1 LITPSYKRFST
12 FFTFINTAVSTS
24 ISQRERLDAIH
35 KAKETFSHD
44 TQAVHDDEIAA
55 GADAALTKHLTF
67 LLWHTKH
74 AATAKTSTSSTAA
87 SGTDEAT
94 FMTELSTTC
103 EAFESVFQ
111 ASSLSVGTSFRRMGN
126 EILRILVTI
135 MEDEIRRRLKVVAHN
150 ISEADEK
157 KAAVTEK
164 DQQEGHNGEYEK
176 GHEASDKGHEKPGKE
191 DDDEIVAA
199 GGDSDQEY
207 AKDDA
212 EVSEIRA
219 HPVQTK
225 AKGEPRCRSIT
236 PQPPMCDM
244 PPVSIGTPE
253 GDLLLRKVSRI
264 LGHFARVGEATKPM
278 AHFRGLLGCLVSLVT
293 LRPYDSVPWEAR
305 LSCLWTIANLGCNP
319 ENMQMMV
326 CFPGLIDSLLEVACR
341 PLQPGDSLEKTM
353 ELLRSRSIAS
363 RGILNLSWAPEN
375 KIILSEHAA
384 LIDLLAELTV
394 LRHAPLSRSHTVMEI
409 LVTTRRYAVGA
420 LRNLAAA
427 TRRIKIGLCD
437 YKNGH
442 LLDVLTD
449 AALNDADAVVKD
461 RAFAAIH
468 NLAIHD
474 SK

>member
-1 LITPSYKRFST
+1 
-12 FFTFINTAVSTS
+12 
-24 ISQRERLDAIH
+24 
-35 KAKETFSHD
+35 
-44 TQAVHDDEIAA
+44 VHDDEIAA

-67 LLWHTKH
+67 LLWH
-74 AATAKTSTSSTAA
+74 AKYPASTTTAA
-87 SGTDEAT
+87 PTPSAAAAAGSETDEST

-111 ASSLSVGTSFRRMGN
+111 ASSLSVGGSFRRMGN
-126 EILRILVTI
+126 EILRLLVTI
-135 MEDEIRRRLKVVAHN
+135 MEEEINRRLQVVAHN
-150 ISEADEK
+150 FAEADEK
-157 KAAVTEK
+157 KAAITEK
-164 DQQEGHNGEYEK
+164 ELQEASEK
-176 GHEASDKGHEKPGKE
+176 GHEKWGKE
-191 DDDEIVAA
+191 DDDENDSAA
-199 GGDSDQEY
+199 DDDQDH
-207 AKDDA
+207 AKDDT
-212 EVSEIRA
+212 VGSEARS
-219 HPVQTK
+219 HPVHTK
-225 AKGEPRCRSIT
+225 AKGDKRCRSIT
-236 PQPPMCDM
+236 PPMYDM
-244 PPVSIGTPE
+244 DPVIGTPE

-278 AHFRGLLGCLVSLVT
+278 AHFPGLLGCLVSLVT
-293 LRPYDSVPWEAR
+293 QRPYDSVPWEAR

-326 CFPGLIDSLLEVACR
+326 CFPGLIDSLIEVACR
-341 PLQPGDSLEKTM
+341 PLHPGDSLEKTM

-363 RGILNLSWAPEN
+363 RGILNLSWKPET
-375 KIILSEHAA
+375 KIILSEHAS

-394 LRHAPLSRSHTVMEI
+394 HRNAPLSRSRTVSEI

-442 LLDVLTD
+442 LLDILTD
-449 AALNDADAVVKD
+449 AALNDGDAVVKD

-474 SK
+474 SKSIDCANSLCQTSLPPLLTLIFLFRDSSG

>member
-1 LITPSYKRFST
+1 M
-12 FFTFINTAVSTS
+12 FITAVSTS
-24 ISQRERLDAIH
+24 ISQQDRLDAIH
-35 KAKETFSHD
+35 KARETFCHD
-44 TQAVHDDEIAA
+44 AQAVHDDEIAA

-67 LLWHTKH
+67 LLWHAKH
-74 AATAKTSTSSTAA
+74 AASTTAAPTPSAAAAAA
-87 SGTDEAT
+87 SGTDEST

-103 EAFESVFQ
+103 DAFESVFQ
-111 ASSLSVGTSFRRMGN
+111 ASSLSVGGSFRRMGN
-126 EILRILVTI
+126 EILHLLVTI
-135 MEDEIRRRLKVVAHN
+135 MEEEINRRLQVVAHN
-150 ISEADEK
+150 FSEADEK
-157 KAAVTEK
+157 KAAVLKEE
-164 DQQEGHNGEYEK
+164 DQQEGQGRKVSTE
-176 GHEASDKGHEKPGKE
+176 GHEKWGKQ
-191 DDDEIVAA
+191 DDNENVAA
-199 GGDSDQEY
+199 SDDGQDRIKE
-207 AKDDA
+207 
-212 EVSEIRA
+212 ESEGSETGSD
-219 HPVQTK
+219 PVHTERK
-225 AKGEPRCRSIT
+225 REPRCRSIT
-236 PQPPMCDM
+236 PPMLDM
-244 PPVSIGTPE
+244 NPAIGTPE

-278 AHFRGLLGCLVSLVT
+278 AHFPGLLGCLVSLVT
-293 LRPYDSVPWEAR
+293 QRPYDSVPWEAR

-326 CFPGLIDSLLEVACR
+326 CFPGLIDSLIEVACR
-341 PLQPGDSLEKTM
+341 PLHPGDSLEKTM

-375 KIILSEHAA
+375 KIILSEHAS

-394 LRHAPLSRSHTVMEI
+394 HRHAPLSRSHTVMEI

-437 YKNGH
+437 YKDGH

-449 AALNDADAVVKD
+449 AALNDGDEVVKD

>member
-1 LITPSYKRFST
+1 M
-12 FFTFINTAVSTS
+12 TAVNSS
-24 ISQRERLDAIH
+24 ISQQERLDAID
-35 KAKETFSHD
+35 KANDTFSHSK
-44 TQAVHDDEIAA
+44 QAVHDDEIAA

-67 LLWHTKH
+67 LLWLTKH
-74 AATAKTSTSSTAA
+74 GASTANVAAAAA
-87 SGTDEAT
+87 SETDEASL
-94 FMTELSTTC
+94 MTELSTTC

-111 ASSLSVGTSFRRMGN
+111 ASSLSVGGSFRRMGN
-126 EILRILVTI
+126 EILRLLVTI
-135 MEDEIRRRLKVVAHN
+135 MEEEISRRLPVVGHN
-150 ISEADEK
+150 FPKADEK
-157 KAAVTEK
+157 AAITEK
-164 DQQEGHNGEYEK
+164 ELQEAYEK
-176 GHEASDKGHEKPGKE
+176 GHAASAEGHEKWEKE
-191 DDDEIVAA
+191 DEDQNVAGA
-199 GGDSDQEY
+199 DSDQDH
-207 AKDDA
+207 AKYDTDD
-212 EVSEIRA
+212 SEARS
-219 HPVQTK
+219 HPVHTK
-225 AKGEPRCRSIT
+225 TKGEKRCRSIT
-236 PQPPMCDM
+236 PPLYDLD
-244 PPVSIGTPE
+244 PVIGTPE

-278 AHFRGLLGCLVSLVT
+278 AHFPGLLGCLVSLVT
-293 LRPYDSVPWEAR
+293 QRPYDSVPWEAR

-326 CFPGLIDSLLEVACR
+326 CFPGLIDSLIEVACR
-341 PLQPGDSLEKTM
+341 PLHPGDSLEKTM

-375 KIILSEHAA
+375 KVILSENAS

-394 LRHAPLSRSHTVMEI
+394 HRHAPLSRSRTVVEI

-442 LLDVLTD
+442 LLDILTD
-449 AALNDADAVVKD
+449 AALNDGDAVVKD

>member
-1 LITPSYKRFST
+1 
-12 FFTFINTAVSTS
+12 
-24 ISQRERLDAIH
+24 
-35 KAKETFSHD
+35 
-44 TQAVHDDEIAA
+44 
-55 GADAALTKHLTF
+55 
-67 LLWHTKH
+67 
-74 AATAKTSTSSTAA
+74 
-87 SGTDEAT
+87 
-94 FMTELSTTC
+94 
-103 EAFESVFQ
+103 
-111 ASSLSVGTSFRRMGN
+111 
-126 EILRILVTI
+126 
-135 MEDEIRRRLKVVAHN
+135 
-150 ISEADEK
+150 
-157 KAAVTEK
+157 
-164 DQQEGHNGEYEK
+164 
-176 GHEASDKGHEKPGKE
+176 
-191 DDDEIVAA
+191 
-199 GGDSDQEY
+199 
-207 AKDDA
+207 
-212 EVSEIRA
+212 
-219 HPVQTK
+219 
-225 AKGEPRCRSIT
+225 
-236 PQPPMCDM
+236 
-244 PPVSIGTPE
+244 
-253 GDLLLRKVSRI
+253 
-264 LGHFARVGEATKPM
+264 M